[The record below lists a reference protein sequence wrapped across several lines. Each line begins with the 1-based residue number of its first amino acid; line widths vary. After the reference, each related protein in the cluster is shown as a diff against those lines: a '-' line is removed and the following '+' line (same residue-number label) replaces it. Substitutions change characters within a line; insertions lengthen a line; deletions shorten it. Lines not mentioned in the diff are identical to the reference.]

1 MTVTDFFGGK
11 IRLAQSATGHRAGT
25 DAILLAALVEASDAG
40 SIIDA
45 GSASGAAGLC
55 VARRFSSAK
64 VKLIDIDAQQVEL
77 AQQNIELNG
86 FTDRVRAT
94 QGDFLSPFA
103 QRERH
108 GLVGEDA
115 DCVITNPPFLDESRD
130 RISDD
135 QEKNRA
141 HVMPENGLT
150 FWLKACSAL
159 LKSKG
164 RLHLIHRADRLSDVL
179 NALPSNFGAIRIIPV
194 HARENEAAIRIL
206 VTAIKN
212 SRAPLSI
219 APGFILHEADGRF
232 TAQAEAIHQGEGGL
246 TAP

>member
-25 DAILLAALVEASDAG
+25 DALLLAALVEASDAG
-40 SIIDA
+40 AVVDA

-55 VARRFSSAK
+55 VARRLETAH
-64 VKLIDIDAQQVEL
+64 VKLVDTDAHQVEL
-77 AQQNIELNG
+77 ARQNIEMNG
-86 FTDRVRAT
+86 FTERVHAV
-94 QGDFLSPFA
+94 QGDLFA
-103 QRERH
+103 SFAEREAQ
-108 GLVGEDA
+108 GLVGEEA

-135 QEKNRA
+135 HEKNRA

-150 FWLKACSAL
+150 RWLKACSAL
-159 LKSKG
+159 LKPKG
-164 RLHLIHRADRLSDVL
+164 RLHLIHRADRLLDVL
-179 NALPSNFGAIRIIPV
+179 GALPSNFGAIRIMPV
-194 HARENEAAIRIL
+194 HARENEPAIRIL
-206 VTAIKN
+206 VTTTKN

-219 APGFILHEADGRF
+219 APGFVLHEADGRF
-232 TAQAEAIHQGEGGL
+232 TAKAEAIHQGEGGL